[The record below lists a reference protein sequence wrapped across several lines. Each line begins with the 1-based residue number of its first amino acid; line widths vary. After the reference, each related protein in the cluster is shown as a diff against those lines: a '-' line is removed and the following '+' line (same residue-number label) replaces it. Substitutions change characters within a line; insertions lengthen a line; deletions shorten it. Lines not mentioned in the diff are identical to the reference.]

1 MCWVNS
7 TIPAS
12 KYTVTIFLK
21 SVVTFRSLCL
31 ILVIADLAFS
41 LYQHLQMP
49 LDGDMAGIILPSAWY
64 SRVLEDPFGISVWN
78 EGASYAATN
87 RFFVH
92 FAMSGYFKSMPFLL
106 QYCCD
111 PINSIYW
118 TAAIF
123 KTIVQAGMI
132 GLLSLL
138 IGQVVNT
145 RKDFWLIALLIT
157 PLFQTFG
164 YNIMMGIIEKSITY
178 TFFYAFPCCLLL
190 LAIYLFY
197 NVINSTPPKQ
207 TRYFVYP
214 VLILLL
220 VMLPFSGPLIPAMGI
235 LLSGL
240 LIGKEWYKSF
250 QYETGSRFTPIISAF
265 RKIPARYIAITMFCG
280 ALSSYSV
287 WIGWS
292 NIENGVP
299 AVNLFT
305 RYQRLPAGLF
315 ELLTTKIGFPLL
327 LLLIGINL
335 WIIQKRKDHPDRQKI
350 MSVGKMLGLFIILY
364 LLILP
369 LGGYREYRPLII
381 RRDTFLPVTIS
392 LVFMYAMTTY
402 WLLRHLSVQHKYLYP
417 GLVAAIL
424 LNFTLVDFPVKTEN
438 ECEKTGL
445 YSIASSGETIVPLAM
460 DCTILAWE
468 NITDSKDA
476 ETNALMLQ
484 YWGITKEK
492 KLYFQK

>member
-1 MCWVNS
+1 MCWANS

-12 KYTVTIFLK
+12 KYTVTIILK

-123 KTIVQAGMI
+123 KTIVQAGVI

-138 IGQVVNT
+138 VGQVVKN

-178 TFFYAFPCCLLL
+178 TFFYAFPCCLFL

-197 NVINSTPPKQ
+197 SVLNSTPPKQ

-214 VLILLL
+214 ALIVLL
-220 VMLPFSGPLIPAMGI
+220 VILPFSGPLIPAIGI
-235 LLSGL
+235 LLAGL
-240 LIGKEWYKSF
+240 FIGKEWHKSF
-250 QYETGSRFTPIISAF
+250 QNETGNRFTPIISAF
-265 RKIPARYIAITMFCG
+265 RKIPARYILITMLCG
-280 ALSSYSV
+280 ALSAYSV

-292 NIENGVP
+292 NIENGLP
-299 AVNLFT
+299 AVDLFT
-305 RYQRLPAGLF
+305 RYQRLPSGLL

-327 LLLIGINL
+327 LLLTGINL
-335 WIIQKRKDHPDRQKI
+335 WLIQQRKDHPDRQKI

-381 RRDTFLPVTIS
+381 RRDTFLPVTIT

-402 WLLRHLSVQHKYLYP
+402 WLLRHLPFKQKYLYP
-417 GLVAAIL
+417 GVVVAFL
-424 LNFTLVDFPVKTEN
+424 LNFTLVDVATKIEN
-438 ECEKTGL
+438 ECEKKALST
-445 YSIASSGETIVPLAM
+445 IASSKEAVVSLPT

-468 NITDSKDA
+468 KITDSRES

-484 YWGITKEK
+484 YWGITNEK

>member
-1 MCWVNS
+1 
-7 TIPAS
+7 
-12 KYTVTIFLK
+12 
-21 SVVTFRSLCL
+21 
-31 ILVIADLAFS
+31 
-41 LYQHLQMP
+41 
-49 LDGDMAGIILPSAWY
+49 MAGIILPSAWY

-106 QYCCD
+106 QYWFD

-118 TAAIF
+118 SAAIF
-123 KTIVQAGMI
+123 KTIVQAGII
-132 GLLSLL
+132 GLLSWLV
-138 IGQVVNT
+138 GQVVKT

-157 PLFQTFG
+157 PMFQTFG

-178 TFFYAFPCCLLL
+178 TFFYAFPCSLLL

-197 NVINSTPPKQ
+197 NVKNGTSPKKHH
-207 TRYFVYP
+207 YLIYP
-214 VLILLL
+214 VLIVLL
-220 VMLPFSGPLIPAMGI
+220 VMLPFSGPLIPAMSI
-235 LLSGL
+235 LLAGL
-240 LIGKEWYKSF
+240 FIGKEWHKSF
-250 QYETGSRFTPIISAF
+250 QNETGNRFRPIISAF
-265 RKIPARYIAITMFCG
+265 RKIPVHYVLILILSV

-292 NIENGVP
+292 NIENGIP
-299 AVNLFT
+299 AVDLIE
-305 RYQRLPAGLF
+305 RYQRLPSGLF

-327 LLLIGINL
+327 LLLTGMNL
-335 WIIQKRKDHPDRQKI
+335 WLIQKRRDHPDRQKI
-350 MSVGKMLGLFIILY
+350 MSIGKILGLFIILY

-381 RRDTFLPVTIS
+381 RRDTFLPVTIV

-402 WLLRHLSVQHKYLYP
+402 WLLRYQPFKQKYLYP
-417 GLVAAIL
+417 GVIAVFL
-424 LNFTLVDFPVKTEN
+424 LNFTLVDFPVKIEN
-438 ECEKTGL
+438 ECEKKAL
-445 YSIASSGETIVPLAM
+445 YTIASSKEAVVSLPTG
-460 DCTILAWE
+460 CTILAWKK
-468 NITDSKDA
+468 ITDSRES

-484 YWGITKEK
+484 YWGVTEDK